1 MHDELYAAGRQDI
14 VGYGYGGT
22 PWPGGH
28 PQYQRHVAGNLPH
41 YAGSLPM
48 YAAGRQEIVG
58 YSSGY
63 SAGYAAGAAA
73 VQGVPDATPA
83 GNAIAYGSA
92 IGVSDRPPQKARL
105 YPIGFV
111 QLAVAASGTVTV
123 TSRPQILFRPQRFVV
138 PASLAANFVITDLRV
153 GKDSQFAQATELPAE
168 IFSQLAVGVMMTL
181 DTAQISNDLA
191 VTTRNTDAANPHD
204 FRAVMLGATAE

>member
-1 MHDELYAAGRQDI
+1 MYDEL
-14 VGYGYGGT
+14 
-22 PWPGGH
+22 
-28 PQYQRHVAGNLPH
+28 
-41 YAGSLPM
+41 

-58 YSSGY
+58 YGNGGAPWPRPAQHVSGNLPYFAGRQEIVGQLPHYAGY

-73 VQGVPDATPA
+73 QASAMAVPDGTPA
-83 GNAIAYGSA
+83 GNAIAYGST
-92 IGVSDRPPQKARL
+92 IGVSDRPASKARL

-111 QLAVAASGTVTV
+111 QLAVPASGTVTV
-123 TSRPQILFRPQRFVV
+123 TSRPQILFRPQRLVV

-168 IFSQLAVGVMMTL
+168 IFSQVAVGVMLTL

-191 VTTRNTDAANPHD
+191 LTIRNIDAANPHD
-204 FRAVMLGATAE
+204 FRAVMLGASAE